1 MKMAITVNCKDE
13 KILVGLPSTNT
24 IHLFIV
30 NKTSNHL
37 HHFGSKTMI
46 DCLMKLFKRTV
57 SKQQR
62 AIKFLRHLDVI
73 ERGGIRFGGLI
84 SIALLVLLGFAVK
97 FGYVY
102 HWFSPIVKFI
112 IRKLFSS
119 SSWVYRLIEE
129 DKKRTPEDLA
139 GLMNEVSLMQNEIQ
153 QKIKTISAMIQR
165 TG

>member
-1 MKMAITVNCKDE
+1 MW
-13 KILVGLPSTNT
+13 
-24 IHLFIV
+24 
-30 NKTSNHL
+30 
-37 HHFGSKTMI
+37 
-46 DCLMKLFKRTV
+46 
-57 SKQQR
+57 
-62 AIKFLRHLDVI
+62 
-73 ERGGIRFGGLI
+73 FGGLI

-102 HWFSPIVKFI
+102 HWFSPIGKFI
-112 IRKLFSS
+112 IRKLFSP

-139 GLMNEVSLMQNEIQ
+139 GLLNEVSLMQNEIQ